1 MTGAD
6 RPSTARLVNKNPR
19 SGIARRAVSPYGRTV
34 HNGNSSVREPKQ
46 ERSRQSF
53 EKAIDATVSLL
64 SERRS
69 DAFTLAE
76 VAQLAGVSTGSI
88 YGRVESKTDLIR
100 AAQARETARIRDRW
114 RLDA

>member
-1 MTGAD
+1 M
-6 RPSTARLVNKNPR
+6 
-19 SGIARRAVSPYGRTV
+19 
-34 HNGNSSVREPKQ
+34 HNENLVREPKQ

-76 VAQLAGVSTGSI
+76 VAHLAGVSPGSI

-100 AAQARETARIRDRW
+100 AAQARETARIREVRRAASPRHPPRGRASRPRW
-114 RLDA
+114 PG